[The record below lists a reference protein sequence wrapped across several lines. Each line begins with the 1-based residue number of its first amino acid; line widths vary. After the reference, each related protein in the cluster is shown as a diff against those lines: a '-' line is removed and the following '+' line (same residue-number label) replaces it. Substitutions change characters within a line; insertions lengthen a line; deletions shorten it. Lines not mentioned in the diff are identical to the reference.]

1 MTGLTFEFF
10 PPKSPKGRARLGD
23 AARSLSRYAPT
34 YVSVTYGAGGST
46 ADGTLETLD
55 RLRTRRNVMTAAHLC
70 YSGVAKEQTNA
81 YAKSLWD
88 AGHRRLVAL
97 RGDAEAAGSE
107 GIDGVSAFVRELRS
121 LRPFDIAVACYPEVH
136 PMAASPEDDL
146 DVLLAKQEAGATHAI
161 SQFFFDA
168 ELFLGFVGRARA
180 HGVTI
185 PIVPGILP
193 IHDIERAI
201 EFGDKCGSP
210 VPQWV
215 RDKFLHAGRH
225 GRDDRAVSDQLV
237 RTLVHELC
245 AAGVPDLHIYTL
257 NRAELSDAA
266 AETFRDFYPIA
277 RAA

>member
-10 PPKSPKGRARLGD
+10 PPKSPKGRARLD
-23 AARSLSRYAPT
+23 DTMRSLSRYAPI

-55 RLRTRRNVMTAAHLC
+55 RLRTRRNVTTAAHLC
-70 YSGVAKEQTNA
+70 YSGVPKERTDA
-81 YAKSLWD
+81 YAKSLWNS
-88 AGHRRLVAL
+88 GHRRLVAL
-97 RGDAEAAGSE
+97 RGDAEAVGSE
-107 GIDGVSAFVRELRS
+107 GVDGVPAFVRELRS
-121 LRPFDIAVACYPEVH
+121 CHPFDIAVACYPEVH

-168 ELFLGFVGRARA
+168 ELFLGFVDRART
-180 HGVTI
+180 HGITI

-215 RDKFLHAGRH
+215 RDEFLHAGRD
-225 GRDDRAVSDQLV
+225 GRDDMAVSDQLI

-257 NRAELSDAA
+257 NRAELTDVA
-266 AETFRDFYPIA
+266 AETYRDFYPVA